1 MNVAVAITLAIGI
14 PVVLLG
20 VVVLVV
26 VLVARDR
33 AAGAPRVADLPSPGV
48 IGWAEIPPDPALLGR
63 CSGVPLNP
71 GRSNWSIKVFARVR
85 QALQAQYQGRRVIA
99 FLYGVRK
106 ITVGSRIDLATAV
119 VSVDLPFGV
128 PLLLIAPVPGS
139 LRDWDRLAAQGF
151 DRVFTISTQNTEFSS
166 AVLSPAIKQ
175 WLLTDPRARLFPVQY
190 EGQALTA
197 WAAEDQV
204 PFAPSLRPEL
214 INPMAGFVAE
224 LANQIPHPRQARY

>member
-1 MNVAVAITLAIGI
+1 MSVAVGIALAIGV
-14 PVVLLG
+14 PVVSLG

-26 VLVARDR
+26 VLVARGR

-63 CSGVPLNP
+63 CSGVPLDPGKP
-71 GRSNWSIKVFARVR
+71 GRSITAFAGVR

-99 FLYGVRK
+99 YLYGVRK
-106 ITVGSRIDLATAV
+106 ITVGSRIDRATAV

-139 LRDWDRLAAQGF
+139 LSDWDRLAAQGF

-166 AVLSPAIKQ
+166 AVLSPATRQ
-175 WLLTDPRARLFPVQY
+175 WLLADPRARLFPVQF
-190 EGQALTA
+190 EGQALTT

-214 INPMAGFVAE
+214 INPMAGFLAE
-224 LANQIPHPRQARY
+224 LANHIPYPRQVR